1 MLIVLI
7 CVVIFLKSY
16 ICISFF
22 NSLSLILI
30 TLSTK
35 GSKHKLYERLARCH
49 LALKQSD
56 KAKMALTIL
65 KQLVNNEETKSMEAI
80 ESLLKEVAL
89 LDQTKISERSPK
101 EQSLRWD
108 SIFTITLMTI
118 SRSYSIK
125 HTVSK
130 KSLLNLKNDFKIFYF
145 HEKLN
150 GLNFFKK
157 SLLLKRTERYKKSR
171 PEHLNN
177 RIL

>member
-1 MLIVLI
+1 
-7 CVVIFLKSY
+7 
-16 ICISFF
+16 
-22 NSLSLILI
+22 
-30 TLSTK
+30 
-35 GSKHKLYERLARCH
+35 
-49 LALKQSD
+49 
-56 KAKMALTIL
+56 
-65 KQLVNNEETKSMEAI
+65 
-80 ESLLKEVAL
+80 
-89 LDQTKISERSPK
+89 
-101 EQSLRWD
+101 
-108 SIFTITLMTI
+108 MTI